1 MALQI
6 TGLTRVFKLKDK
18 KTELADP
25 NPNMSTEE
33 VQKFYS
39 GKYPE
44 LTNATIDG
52 PKIVGETAEY
62 SFTTTVGTKG

>member
-1 MALQI
+1 MALKI
-6 TGLTRVFKLKDK
+6 TGLKRVFKLSDK
-18 KTELADP
+18 KIELDDP
-25 NPNMSTEE
+25 NENMSPED

-39 GKYPE
+39 GKHPE
-44 LTNATIDG
+44 LTNATING

>member
-1 MALQI
+1 MALRI
-6 TGLTRVFKLKDK
+6 TGLQRVFKLSDK
-18 KTELADP
+18 KTVLEDP
-25 NPNMSTEE
+25 NENMSPED

-44 LTNATIDG
+44 LTNATING

>member
-1 MALQI
+1 MALRI
-6 TGLTRVFKLKDK
+6 TGPNRVFKLSDK
-18 KTELADP
+18 TVLEDP
-25 NPNMSTEE
+25 NQNMSPED

-39 GKYPE
+39 GKHPE
-44 LTNATIDG
+44 LTNATING

>member
-6 TGLTRVFKLKDK
+6 TGIKRVFKLKDK
-18 KTELADP
+18 KIDLPDP
-25 NPNMSTEE
+25 NETMTPED
-33 VQKFYS
+33 VQKFYC

-44 LTNATIDG
+44 LTNASING
-52 PKIVGETAEY
+52 PKIVGSTAEY

>member
-1 MALQI
+1 MALRI
-6 TGLTRVFKLKDK
+6 TGLKRVFKLSDK
-18 KTELADP
+18 KTVLEDP
-25 NPNMSTEE
+25 NENMAPEE

-39 GKYPE
+39 GNHPE
-44 LTNATIDG
+44 LTNATING